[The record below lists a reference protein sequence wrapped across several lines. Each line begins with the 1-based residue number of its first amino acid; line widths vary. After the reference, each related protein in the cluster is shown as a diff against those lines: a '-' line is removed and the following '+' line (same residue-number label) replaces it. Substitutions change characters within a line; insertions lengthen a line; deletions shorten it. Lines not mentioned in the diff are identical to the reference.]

1 MSYGLLLPELIIA
14 ASALI
19 VLLDVFV
26 KNSRGRFAGY
36 VSIIAILVSLIL
48 VLKDGLVDPTPYFN
62 DTIVVDPVSQIFNM
76 IFLVVALLVV
86 IAGVAYTEDKFHPEV
101 FYSLLLFATLGMM
114 IVAISNDLIPLFVGF
129 ELASLATYPMAA
141 FERERRGIEASIK
154 YFVIGG
160 LSSAI
165 LLFGLSYIYGVTGTT
180 NIPQIAEALSANIM
194 KPASLL
200 GLIFVVAGFGFK
212 MALVPFHMW
221 AIDVYDG
228 APHLISAL
236 LSSASKKMAFIAG
249 FKVLI
254 VGLIALRFDWY
265 IGIALLAVITMTV
278 GNVVAAIQQSVKRM
292 LAYSSVA
299 HAGYIAIAFV
309 VISKSLEHAEIALA
323 GGILHIFSHALM
335 NGGAF
340 ILASIV
346 AAGVI
351 ARAKPG
357 EEDNLENYAG
367 LGKVAPVSALL
378 MAILMLSLG
387 GVPPLFGFFSKAV
400 IFLSAIKADL
410 LWLAIIGV
418 LNSALSLY
426 YYARVVMY
434 MYWKDPVLE
443 RVNEPLLYVLPVAIA
458 TVGVLLLGLYPP
470 TYRWAFEAAHAL
482 LQMGGVP

>member
-62 DTIVVDPVSQIFNM
+62 DTIVVDPISQIFNM

-470 TYRWAFEAAHAL
+470 TYRWAFEAAHTL

>member
-62 DTIVVDPVSQIFNM
+62 DTIVVDSVSQIFNM

-180 NIPQIAEALSANIM
+180 NIPQIAE
-194 KPASLL
+194 
-200 GLIFVVAGFGFK
+200 
-212 MALVPFHMW
+212 
-221 AIDVYDG
+221 
-228 APHLISAL
+228 
-236 LSSASKKMAFIAG
+236 
-249 FKVLI
+249 
-254 VGLIALRFDWY
+254 
-265 IGIALLAVITMTV
+265 
-278 GNVVAAIQQSVKRM
+278 
-292 LAYSSVA
+292 
-299 HAGYIAIAFV
+299 
-309 VISKSLEHAEIALA
+309 
-323 GGILHIFSHALM
+323 
-335 NGGAF
+335 
-340 ILASIV
+340 
-346 AAGVI
+346 
-351 ARAKPG
+351 
-357 EEDNLENYAG
+357 
-367 LGKVAPVSALL
+367 
-378 MAILMLSLG
+378 
-387 GVPPLFGFFSKAV
+387 
-400 IFLSAIKADL
+400 
-410 LWLAIIGV
+410 
-418 LNSALSLY
+418 
-426 YYARVVMY
+426 
-434 MYWKDPVLE
+434 
-443 RVNEPLLYVLPVAIA
+443 
-458 TVGVLLLGLYPP
+458 
-470 TYRWAFEAAHAL
+470 
-482 LQMGGVP
+482 

>member
-62 DTIVVDPVSQIFNM
+62 DTIVVDPISQIFNM

-443 RVNEPLLYVLPVAIA
+443 RMNEPLLYVLPVAIA

-470 TYRWAFEAAHAL
+470 TYRWAFEAAHTL

>member
-62 DTIVVDPVSQIFNM
+62 DTIVVDSVSQIFNM

-180 NIPQIAEALSANIM
+180 NIPQIAETLSANIM

-470 TYRWAFEAAHAL
+470 TYRWAFEAAHTL